1 MSEEKEMESC
11 ECRHTQRTEK
21 ERKILMTRLKTVE
34 GQIRGIEKWWKM
46 MPTALTSS
54 CRYLP
59 SPMR

>member
-34 GQIRGIEKWWKM
+34 GQIRGIEKWWK
-46 MPTALTSS
+46 
-54 CRYLP
+54 
-59 SPMR
+59 